1 MAPKI
6 VRVGFLSKPSEI
18 VLLASAFISL
28 NVLILAFFEETL
40 ITKLNVD
47 SSNNEN
53 IMKKEI
59 QHEDEEIEQVITI
72 EEDGRFG
79 NLLMETA
86 TLLLVGQRVNKRVQL
101 LPGVDKKLRNYFSS
115 LPAQTIDHT
124 KVTEKKKTIILLWR
138 QGDHFIFQHC
148 VCHYCSECLCPKC
161 NKWRKIPSWTYLSQ
175 PDQFDNETY
184 LMLKWFN
191 SELVMRHIG
200 EARDVLRPLLR
211 QDVIDTVQDYFSSLA
226 ETRGTLT
233 YINIHVRRTD
243 YISFIAE
250 RYKGHQVNEN
260 YFNYCI
266 EEFLTEYPN
275 SIFLVTSDDIAWC
288 REHLKHERIVFPHI
302 SSPADPVVTDFILM
316 TQVNHSIYD
325 YGSFAFWGAVL
336 AGGET
341 LVAEGYSSK
350 QHPMLTAI
358 KKHPPPGWRTVD
370 VSQL

>member
-124 KVTEKKKTIILLWR
+124 KVTKKK
-138 QGDHFIFQHC
+138 
-148 VCHYCSECLCPKC
+148 Y
-161 NKWRKIPSWTYLSQ
+161 Y
-175 PDQFDNETY
+175 
-184 LMLKWFN
+184 
-191 SELVMRHIG
+191 
-200 EARDVLRPLLR
+200 
-211 QDVIDTVQDYFSSLA
+211 
-226 ETRGTLT
+226 
-233 YINIHVRRTD
+233 
-243 YISFIAE
+243 
-250 RYKGHQVNEN
+250 
-260 YFNYCI
+260 
-266 EEFLTEYPN
+266 
-275 SIFLVTSDDIAWC
+275 
-288 REHLKHERIVFPHI
+288 
-302 SSPADPVVTDFILM
+302 
-316 TQVNHSIYD
+316 
-325 YGSFAFWGAVL
+325 
-336 AGGET
+336 
-341 LVAEGYSSK
+341 
-350 QHPMLTAI
+350 
-358 KKHPPPGWRTVD
+358 
-370 VSQL
+370 

>member
-115 LPAQTIDHT
+115 SPAQTIDHT
-124 KVTEKKKTIILLWR
+124 KVTKKKNYQLA
-138 QGDHFIFQHC
+138 
-148 VCHYCSECLCPKC
+148 
-161 NKWRKIPSWTYLSQ
+161 
-175 PDQFDNETY
+175 
-184 LMLKWFN
+184 LK
-191 SELVMRHIG
+191 
-200 EARDVLRPLLR
+200 AR
-211 QDVIDTVQDYFSSLA
+211 
-226 ETRGTLT
+226 
-233 YINIHVRRTD
+233 
-243 YISFIAE
+243 
-250 RYKGHQVNEN
+250 
-260 YFNYCI
+260 
-266 EEFLTEYPN
+266 
-275 SIFLVTSDDIAWC
+275 
-288 REHLKHERIVFPHI
+288 
-302 SSPADPVVTDFILM
+302 
-316 TQVNHSIYD
+316 
-325 YGSFAFWGAVL
+325 
-336 AGGET
+336 
-341 LVAEGYSSK
+341 
-350 QHPMLTAI
+350 
-358 KKHPPPGWRTVD
+358 
-370 VSQL
+370 